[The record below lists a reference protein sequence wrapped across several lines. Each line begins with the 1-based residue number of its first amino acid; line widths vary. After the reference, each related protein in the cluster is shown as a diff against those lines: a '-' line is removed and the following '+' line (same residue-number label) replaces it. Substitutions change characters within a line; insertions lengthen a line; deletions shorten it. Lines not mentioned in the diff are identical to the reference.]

1 MVMRVFSFLIAA
13 LMALNF
19 FAQNKTYSV
28 TMYPQNKTAMV
39 TLNDGRTVKAANSNI
54 FMKNAALIYLQGTEI
69 KEARMDIIA
78 KVDFDDRKFVNIEN
92 KLAYFVDSIGGN
104 SLYCIELIDMD
115 AYKRNLQNNVN
126 FTHIDLSSER
136 LESNVNNL
144 NTEEDFQLPI
154 FKHFYF
160 VLNGKVIQAH
170 DRELYRALDK
180 EKYRKLKTA
189 IILPDFS
196 WTDEASLMKLLK
208 MISQ

>member
-1 MVMRVFSFLIAA
+1 MVMRVFSSLFAA

>member
-1 MVMRVFSFLIAA
+1 MRVFSFLIAA
-13 LMALNF
+13 LMALNL

>member
-13 LMALNF
+13 LMALNL

>member
-1 MVMRVFSFLIAA
+1 MRVFSFLIAA